1 MGESLPVWCKHGA
14 PLILPALSASAMS
27 SDRLALI
34 AGSSNPE
41 LSADIAKYLGVPLG
55 EAVLEKFNDGVFPFV
70 SYLHWT

>member
-1 MGESLPVWCKHGA
+1 
-14 PLILPALSASAMS
+14 MS

-55 EAVLEKFNDGVFPFV
+55 EAVLEKFNDGTALLLFT
-70 SYLHWT
+70 LG